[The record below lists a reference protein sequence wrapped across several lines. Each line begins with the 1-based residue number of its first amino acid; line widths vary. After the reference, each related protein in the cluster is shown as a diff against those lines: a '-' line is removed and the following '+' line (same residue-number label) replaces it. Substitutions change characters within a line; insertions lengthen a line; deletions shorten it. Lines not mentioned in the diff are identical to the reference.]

1 MRDLLNKFLPIIG
14 IIAMAFI
21 MSGGM
26 FLIIMG
32 PSAGTIAKSSTAETI
47 LEFLSSFFLIILGG
61 IGFVLL
67 EGAMRKTFDISGA
80 KMRFLLAAS
89 LSIISLILLE
99 ALIWIKFN

>member
-14 IIAMAFI
+14 VIAIAFL
-21 MSGGM
+21 MSGGIYLM
-26 FLIIMG
+26 IMG

-47 LEFLSSFFLIILGG
+47 AEFFSSFFLIILGG
-61 IGFVLL
+61 IGFVLF
-67 EGAMRKTFDISGA
+67 ESAMRKTFDISGA

-99 ALIWIKFN
+99 VLMWIKLH